1 MDSALWALGRV
12 SGIVSLAMF
21 TGTVLLGIVNRSGR
35 PLPAV
40 PRFSV
45 ALIHRNISLLATL
58 FLLMHIG
65 SLMLDSYAKL
75 NLVDVFV
82 PFLGSFKPFW
92 QGLGTVAF
100 DLLVA
105 VVLTGLLRHRLGQRT
120 FRAIHWFS
128 YAMWPIALAHSIGNG
143 TNATERWFLALAAGS
158 VVVVGGAVAWRVSS
172 NFLEN
177 AKTRQR
183 SLS

>member
-1 MDSALWALGRV
+1 MDNALWAIGRV
-12 SGIVSLAMF
+12 SGMISMALVTA
-21 TGTVLLGIVNRSGR
+21 TVLLGIVNRSGR

-58 FLLMHIG
+58 FLTMHIV

-75 NLVDVFV
+75 SLIDVFV
-82 PFLGSFKPFW
+82 PFLGHFKPFW
-92 QGLGTVAF
+92 QGLGTVAI
-100 DLLVA
+100 DLLAA

-120 FRAIHWFS
+120 FRVVHWFA
-128 YAMWPIALAHSIGNG
+128 YAMWPIALVHSIGNG
-143 TNATERWFLALAAGS
+143 TNGTEKWFLALAAGS
-158 VVVVGGAVAWRVSS
+158 VVAVGAALVWRLSS
-172 NFLEN
+172 NFLET
-177 AKTRQR
+177 AKARQR

>member
-1 MDSALWALGRV
+1 MDNALWAIGRV
-12 SGIVSLAMF
+12 SGMISMALVTA
-21 TGTVLLGIVNRSGR
+21 TVLLGIVNRSGR

-58 FLLMHIG
+58 FLTMHIV

-75 NLVDVFV
+75 SLIDVFV
-82 PFLGSFKPFW
+82 PFLGHFKPFW
-92 QGLGTVAF
+92 QGLGTVAI
-100 DLLVA
+100 DLLAA

-120 FRAIHWFS
+120 FRVVHWFA
-128 YAMWPIALAHSIGNG
+128 YAMWPIALVHSIGNG
-143 TNATERWFLALAAGS
+143 TNGTEKWFLALAAGS
-158 VVVVGGAVAWRVSS
+158 IVAVGAALVWRLSS
-172 NFLEN
+172 NFLET
-177 AKTRQR
+177 AKARQR